1 MSEAMPM
8 ERETELPIEKMPN
21 LRLFYRKRGR
31 AKYISHLDITR
42 CMQRSLK
49 RRGCRCGTPRDS
61 TPICT

>member
-1 MSEAMPM
+1 MPIQV
-8 ERETELPIEKMPN
+8 ETELPIEQMPN

-49 RRGCRCGTPRDS
+49 RAI
-61 TPICT
+61 PICT